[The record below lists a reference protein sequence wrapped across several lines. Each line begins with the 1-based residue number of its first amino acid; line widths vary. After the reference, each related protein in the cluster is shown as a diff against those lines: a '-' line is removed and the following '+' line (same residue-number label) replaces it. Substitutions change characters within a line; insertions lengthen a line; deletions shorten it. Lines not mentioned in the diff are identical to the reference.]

1 MYDIKCQGDIT
12 NLIPNI
18 SITESFHVQKGK
30 AKLYVISYSDFP
42 QAIRKIKSQETSF
55 FWGGKKNALWHYL
68 TCY

>member
-18 SITESFHVQKGK
+18 CITERFHVQKGK

-42 QAIRKIKSQETSF
+42 R
-55 FWGGKKNALWHYL
+55 L
-68 TCY
+68 